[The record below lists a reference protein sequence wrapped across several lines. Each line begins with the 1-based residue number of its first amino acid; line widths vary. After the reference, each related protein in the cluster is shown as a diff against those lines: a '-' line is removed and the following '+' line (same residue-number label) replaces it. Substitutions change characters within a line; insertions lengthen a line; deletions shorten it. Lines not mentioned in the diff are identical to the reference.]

1 MDVLFISENFPYPL
15 DSGGRIRTFH
25 IMKGL
30 SRQHTLTLVTT
41 VEDEDTRRYLPELAK
56 VCHDIKVIKAP
67 RETPFELGRKLL
79 KSLFSSAP
87 IVVERHY
94 LPQVAAEIQRLFAS
108 DHFDVVHFDHLDA
121 SFYRSLI
128 PDSVKTVLDEHNI
141 VTNQVKTSI
150 AAEPNILKK
159 WYMRTQLGK
168 TLRYESTVCPQMTR
182 CFVCSD
188 TDKAYLH
195 EMAPQA
201 QIRTIPNGVDVDYF
215 SDHSWFDPAQHA
227 QEPHSIIFVGMLDYG
242 PGGVAV
248 RYFCQEILPLLQQEI
263 SDIRF
268 YAVGQNPPTYLQ
280 TLASHNPNIVL
291 TGRVPDIRPYAAK
304 AKVFV
309 VPLKSGSGTRLKIL
323 DAMAM
328 GIPVVSTSIG
338 AEGLEVCSGEYLFL
352 ADTPETFCS
361 AVLQLLKDD
370 DLAAAIRH
378 NALNFVRK
386 TYSWEKIWGDL
397 LAAYQELE

>member
-1 MDVLFISENFPYPL
+1 MNILFISENFPYPL

-30 SRQHTLTLVTT
+30 SRQHKLTLVTT
-41 VEDEDTRRYLPELAK
+41 IEHEDTRKYLPELAK
-56 VCHDIKVIKAP
+56 ICQDIKVITTSQ
-67 RETPFELGRKLL
+67 ETSFALGKKVLN
-79 KSLFSSAP
+79 SLFSSTP
-87 IVVERHY
+87 IVVKRHY
-94 LPQVAAEIQRLFAS
+94 LPQVAAEIQRLLAS
-108 DHFDVVHFDHLDA
+108 DSFDVVHFDHLDA

-128 PDSVKTVLDEHNI
+128 PASVKTVLDEHNI

-159 WYMRTQLGK
+159 FYMRTQLGK
-168 TLRYESTVCPQMTR
+168 TLRYESRVCPQMTR

-188 TDKAYLH
+188 RDKTYLH

-201 QIRTIPNGVDVDYF
+201 QIRTIPNGVDVEYF
-215 SDHSWFDPAQHA
+215 GDRSWFDPVEHA
-227 QEPHSIIFVGMLDYG
+227 QEPHAIIFVGMLDYG
-242 PGGVAV
+242 PGGVGV
-248 RYFCQEILPLLQQEI
+248 RYFCQDILPLLQQEI
-263 SDIRF
+263 PDIRF
-268 YAVGQNPPTYLQ
+268 YAVGQNPPAYLQ

-338 AEGLEVCSGEYLFL
+338 AEGLEVRSGEQLFL
-352 ADTPETFCS
+352 ADTPETFAS
-361 AVLQLLKDD
+361 AILKLLKDD
-370 DLAAAIRH
+370 ELAAAIRR
-378 NALNFVRK
+378 NATNFVRE